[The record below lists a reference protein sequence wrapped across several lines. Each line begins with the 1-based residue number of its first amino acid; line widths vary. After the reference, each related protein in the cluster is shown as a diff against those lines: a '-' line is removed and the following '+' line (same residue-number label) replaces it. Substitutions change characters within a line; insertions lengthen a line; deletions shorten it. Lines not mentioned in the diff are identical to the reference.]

1 MRRVPPPARLG
12 ACPGLRYRRQRED
25 GGRPAT
31 ALGAF
36 ATRSIN
42 LTKLES
48 RPRRQVPWEYVFYA
62 DFEGHQNDPPIQAA
76 LHDLSRITTFLRIL
90 GSYPKSPTPLP

>member
-1 MRRVPPPARLG
+1 
-12 ACPGLRYRRQRED
+12 
-25 GGRPAT
+25 
-31 ALGAF
+31 
-36 ATRSIN
+36 
-42 LTKLES
+42 
-48 RPRRQVPWEYVFYA
+48 VPWEYVFYA